1 MTKWDLNI
9 NKYLLAYEI
18 RQLCEQIRLPE
29 EVIQQVLRHI
39 DDGDFSSADPHF
51 ASLFIPEKAKKA
63 SEAIDSLC
71 LGEDGKSTGDG
82 FKLMAV
88 FLAAALHTRE
98 IYGKMGIGDDI
109 FIESMGFFRH
119 TMTENLAIRG
129 HYFFDR
135 AWWWWHQLSLCIF
148 RLGTLEFEMAVLDDA
163 AHIGFPGERKVPALS
178 VHIPSDAVL
187 TRGELDNSYNMAHI
201 FFKKHFPDFKYRCMY
216 CDTWLLSPALKELLA
231 PGSNILEFQ
240 KDYAITKTNED
251 DAGFFYWLYMTDKIP
266 GGCDEIKKL
275 PENTSLRRA
284 VKKRLLEG
292 GKIGSAAGVVFARF
306 R

>member
-98 IYGKMGIGDDI
+98 IYEEMGIGENI

-119 TMTENLAIRG
+119 TMTENLAIKG
-129 HYFFDR
+129 YYFFDR
-135 AWWWWHQLSLCIF
+135 AWWWWHQISLRIF
-148 RLGTLEFEMAVLDDA
+148 RLGTLEFEMSVLDDA
-163 AHIGFPGERKVPALS
+163 SHIGFPGEKEVPVLS

-187 TRGELDNSYNMAHI
+187 TRNELDNSYSMARI
-201 FFKKHFPDFKYRCMY
+201 FFKKHFPDFKYKCMY
-216 CDTWLLSPALKELLA
+216 VDTWLLSPALKELL
-231 PGSNILEFQ
+231 PPDSNILEFQ
-240 KDYAITKTNED
+240 KDFVITRINEND
-251 DAGFFYWLYMTDKIP
+251 TSFFYWLYMTDEKPNEYRDI
-266 GGCDEIKKL
+266 DRL
-275 PENTSLRRA
+275 PENTSLRRS

-292 GKIGSAAGVVFARF
+292 GKIGAAAGVVFTR
-306 R
+306 